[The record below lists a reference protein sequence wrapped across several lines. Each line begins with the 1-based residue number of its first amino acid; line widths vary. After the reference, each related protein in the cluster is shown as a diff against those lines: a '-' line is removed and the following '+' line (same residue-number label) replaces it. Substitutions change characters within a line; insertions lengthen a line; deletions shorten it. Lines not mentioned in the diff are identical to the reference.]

1 MFYHFHSQKWPKW
14 KFNKIPKFHFEWK
27 HHTVSSTDSEVRTTK
42 RNSLS
47 LTPRVKW
54 LRDEYKKSRVNQ
66 RYVFPCVAVESS
78 SLATF
83 NACLTDY
90 M

>member
-1 MFYHFHSQKWPKW
+1 MFYHFHSQKWPKS
-14 KFNKIPKFHFEWK
+14 KFNKILIFHFEWK
-27 HHTVSSTDSEVRTTK
+27 HHRVSSTDSEVRTTK

-78 SLATF
+78 SLSTF